1 MWSIHKTE
9 KTVRFDKKGKERPF
23 MLKLILTVLRDILW
37 EIAIGLIQTRAT
49 A

>member
-1 MWSIHKTE
+1 MINPQNR
-9 KTVRFDKKGKERPF
+9 KTVRFDKKGKERAS

-37 EIAIGLIQTRAT
+37 EIAIGLIQTRTT

>member
-1 MWSIHKTE
+1 MVNPQNR
-9 KTVRFDKKGKERPF
+9 KTVRFDKKRKEKTS

-37 EIAIGLIQTRAT
+37 EIAMGLIQTRVT

>member
-1 MWSIHKTE
+1 MVNPQNR
-9 KTVRFDKKGKERPF
+9 KTVRFDKKGKERPS

>member
-1 MWSIHKTE
+1 MVNPQNR
-9 KTVRFDKKGKERPF
+9 KTVRFDKKGKERTS

-37 EIAIGLIQTRAT
+37 EIAMGLIQTRAT